1 MRRHKGEIGEG
12 SERQVRKVRA
22 LNGYSEKII
31 NRIFVGRSIIS
42 MGKPGHDPRRSRV
55 DLCRSRVDLCRS
67 SLDVCRSEVKRKI
80 LIFLTIC
87 HCQKLKIFW

>member
-1 MRRHKGEIGEG
+1 
-12 SERQVRKVRA
+12 
-22 LNGYSEKII
+22 
-31 NRIFVGRSIIS
+31 
-42 MGKPGHDPRRSRV
+42 MGKPGRDPRRSRV

-67 SLDVCRSEVKRKI
+67 RVDVCRSEVKRKI